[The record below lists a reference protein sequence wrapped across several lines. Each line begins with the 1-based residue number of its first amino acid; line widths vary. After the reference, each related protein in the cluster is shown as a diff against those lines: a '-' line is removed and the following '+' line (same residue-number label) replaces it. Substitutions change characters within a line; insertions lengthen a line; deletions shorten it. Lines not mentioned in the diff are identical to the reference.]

1 MKAKI
6 ILSLC
11 FLVISIFIGY
21 YLLMPTEQAT
31 VQKEI
36 PIQKPEPSI
45 QKQQIIQPTKINWN
59 NSIETNFDLNEQITQ
74 QKETYLN
81 DIANCPEC
89 LQKLKNRLLHGNLK
103 EIAKLANE
111 IAETNNP
118 NLATLLAAMIDKS
131 NQNQRRNVLVEALQ
145 KFNSPDVAKAFAN
158 YLTGE
163 HEVSDML
170 RYQLATNINQTTDRQ
185 QVQRDLMQLFN
196 ETQNPVT
203 RNQLLAID
211 YPEMVAQVSNQALA
225 DNDLPLFNHAKEQLM
240 SNPYDTAPD
249 ALLSLKDSL
258 PPDEMQQA
266 LNTWMERQ
274 GSGTRLD
281 FINDKFAQGGYSPE
295 EQTMMLEALTH
306 SENPVQGS
314 EIITQF
320 STTTPH

>member
-1 MKAKI
+1 MRIKKSFT
-6 ILSLC
+6 ILVLSSSVL
-11 FLVISIFIGY
+11 FGR
-21 YLLMPTEQAT
+21 YLLTPVEQT
-31 VQKEI
+31 PIQKEI
-36 PIQKPEPSI
+36 PIEKIEHSI
-45 QKQQIIQPTKINWN
+45 QKQQIIQPTKIYWKNF
-59 NSIETNFDLNEQITQ
+59 SETNFDLNEQITQ
-74 QKETYLN
+74 QKETDLN
-81 DIANCPEC
+81 EMANCPEC
-89 LQKLKNRLLHGNLK
+89 LQKLKNRLLHGSLK

-111 IAETNNP
+111 MAETNNP
-118 NLATLLAAMIDKS
+118 NLATLLAEMIDKS
-131 NQNQRRNVLVEALQ
+131 NQNQRRNVLLEALQ

-211 YPEMVAQVSNQALA
+211 YPEMVAQVSNQALT
-225 DNDLPLFNHAKEQLM
+225 DNDLPLFNQAKEQLM

-295 EQTMMLEALTH
+295 EQTMMLEALMH
-306 SENPVQGS
+306 SENPVQGA
-314 EIITQF
+314 EIITHNQL
-320 STTTPH
+320 